1 MQWHGIY
8 ILPFF
13 NIRSLNISSA
23 PRQRKIN
30 LNLKKTTTQAL
41 IESTYLTM
49 SGISICKNLKKKFQK
64 LNLYFS
70 YTLSTNHVI

>member
-1 MQWHGIY
+1 MQWYGIY

-64 LNLYFS
+64 LNLYFF
-70 YTLSTNHVI
+70 Y